1 MSWNFHWISKC
12 STFSVWNSFQYLGNS
27 CCLFII
33 LCFCVCLFVFQ
44 HPVYCV
50 NVVGTQNAH
59 NLISVSTDGKMCSW
73 SLDMLSQPQVKFNSL
88 TRACSS
94 HENPFVITCPL
105 SSHPLP
111 FPSLPFSLSP
121 PHPAFS
127 RGHKSKYDA
136 LPGYLRFS
144 LSVKRRCIIHP
155 WCFTSHSGLFLQ
167 LCMFSCFMFT
177 PCLSVIGQYGA
188 SVKTVQGS
196 SSDVHVLHGWRC

>member
-1 MSWNFHWISKC
+1 
-12 STFSVWNSFQYLGNS
+12 
-27 CCLFII
+27 
-33 LCFCVCLFVFQ
+33 
-44 HPVYCV
+44 
-50 NVVGTQNAH
+50 
-59 NLISVSTDGKMCSW
+59 
-73 SLDMLSQPQVKFNSL
+73 MLSQPQVKFNSL

-144 LSVKRRCIIHP
+144 LSVKRLDALSIRDVSHHIAV
-155 WCFTSHSGLFLQ
+155 CFYNCACFLV
-167 LCMFSCFMFT
+167 LCLLRVFLLQDNMELQSKQSKAVAVTCMSFMAGDVNNFVVGSEEG
-177 PCLSVIGQYGA
+177 SVHTACRHGA
-188 SVKTVQGS
+188 
-196 SSDVHVLHGWRC
+196 

>member
-73 SLDMLSQPQVKFNSL
+73 SLDMLSQPQVKFSSL
-88 TRACSS
+88 TRTCSFTRKS
-94 HENPFVITCPL
+94 FCHNLPSFIHPLPFPSL
-105 SSHPLP
+105 PFPSLP

-144 LSVKRRCIIHP
+144 LSVKRLDALSIRDVSHHIAV
-155 WCFTSHSGLFLQ
+155 CFYNCACFLV
-167 LCMFSCFMFT
+167 LCLLRVF
-177 PCLSVIGQYGA
+177 L
-188 SVKTVQGS
+188 
-196 SSDVHVLHGWRC
+196 L